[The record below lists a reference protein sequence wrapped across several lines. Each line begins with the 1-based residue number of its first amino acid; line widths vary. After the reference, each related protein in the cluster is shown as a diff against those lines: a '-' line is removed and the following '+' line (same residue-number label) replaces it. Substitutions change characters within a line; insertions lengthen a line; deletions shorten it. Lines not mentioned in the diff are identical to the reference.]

1 MAESRESQS
10 SETVE
15 PEGSCEELLNIGG
28 KKDSLS
34 GDQWEHW
41 SQGQSPQV
49 SQNLVSLSE
58 KEVSSWPKCSFRL
71 LCKLLWEYP
80 KWSLK
85 THANFLA
92 NSIVSWLLRFC
103 FVFCFCFFSI
113 TWLYFKPITQDKMAW
128 KKFPTY
134 SGFLGGHNR
143 WSQTG

>member
-15 PEGSCEELLNIGG
+15 PEGSCEELLNLGG
-28 KKDSLS
+28 KKSSLS

-41 SQGQSPQV
+41 AQGQSPQV
-49 SQNLVSLSE
+49 SQNLFPSVR
-58 KEVSSWPKCSFRL
+58 KEVSSWPKCSFGL
-71 LCKLLWEYP
+71 LRKLLWEYP

-85 THANFLA
+85 TQANFLA
-92 NSIVSWLLRFC
+92 NSIVSWLLSFC
-103 FVFCFCFFSI
+103 LFVCFLFSI
-113 TWLYFKPITQDKMAW
+113 TWLYLKPITQDKMIW

-134 SGFLGGHNR
+134 TGFLGGHNR